1 MQQYTNLKEN
11 KYFEY
16 LTLTKAN
23 VTTITGSTYMIKDS
37 GKANIMLQNNT
48 RLGIKDA
55 LYSPEFIRN
64 LLGFK
69 DIRANDYHIKTTN
82 EDKK

>member
-1 MQQYTNLKEN
+1 MNSGVIFYDGDLCMVDSAITHTILKEN

-23 VTTITGSTYMIKDS
+23 ITTLSSPTDMIKGS
-37 GKANIMLQNNT
+37 WKINIVLPNNT

-55 LYSPEFIRN
+55 L
-64 LLGFK
+64 
-69 DIRANDYHIKTTN
+69 
-82 EDKK
+82 